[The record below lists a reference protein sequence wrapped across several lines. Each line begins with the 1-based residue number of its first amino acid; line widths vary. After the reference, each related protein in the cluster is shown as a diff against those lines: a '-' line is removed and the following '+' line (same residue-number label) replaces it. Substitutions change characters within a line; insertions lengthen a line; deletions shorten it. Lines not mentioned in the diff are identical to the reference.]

1 MKKIMRSA
9 LPLGHAKNYVIAATR
24 PLVLTRKLVVTA
36 FFFCG
41 ATVFTSCS
49 SDDNPVVDNGLAE
62 KIVGKWIHT
71 DTDGEAVTTDMKSVY
86 TFEKNGNALK
96 GYYSM
101 SMTGSGVWAYYQ
113 ETDVN
118 VSSNNITLTSHLA
131 DGVTSEVELT
141 DVTVSGNDLRF
152 MAKTTLS
159 KNGQV
164 TATYGPR
171 QEHFTK
177 TEANYTK
184 TVIGLWDIYFTSDDP
199 EHESSEP
206 YREEYRADGTASFY
220 DLIDGQ
226 WVEEKTD
233 YSEYFADGPLFCF
246 RWQKSDAGIDR
257 RENWEIV
264 SYEDGK
270 MVNKALYRRADGST
284 YTITAHLT
292 KVE

>member
-1 MKKIMRSA
+1 MKKIMNWV
-9 LPLGHAKNYVIAATR
+9 LAAT
-24 PLVLTRKLVVTA
+24 LV
-36 FFFCG
+36 CG
-41 ATVFTSCS
+41 ASVFTACS
-49 SDDNPVVDNGLAE
+49 SNDDNPVVDNSLTE

-96 GYYSM
+96 GFYSM
-101 SMTGSGVWAYYQ
+101 SMTGSGVWAYNQ

-118 VSSNNITLTSHLA
+118 VSGNSITMTSQLA
-131 DGVTSEVELT
+131 DGVTSVVELT
-141 DVTVSGNDLRF
+141 GVTVSGNDMRF

-177 TEANYTK
+177 TEADYTK
-184 TVIGLWDIYFTSDDP
+184 AVIGLWDIYFTSDAP
-199 EHESSEP
+199 EHESLEP
-206 YREEYRADGTASFY
+206 YREEYRADGTCSFY

-233 YSEYFADGPLFCF
+233 YSDYFADGPLFCF
-246 RWQKSDAGIDR
+246 RWQKTDAGIDR
-257 RENWEIV
+257 RENWEIM
-264 SYEDGK
+264 SYENGK
-270 MVNKALYRRADGST
+270 MVSKALHRRADGST